1 MEIVS
6 LRPGDA
12 LWEAVAACAE
22 DCSWRAGKG
31 LAQQMRE
38 GRFQDWERVF
48 ALAEGTAIAG
58 YCALVEVDCLDVPYR
73 PFIGYVFVG
82 EPYRGQRWSEKL
94 IRAAMAYAGAPTTWA
109 CTRSTGSGRSTRPRP
124 PGTRQRPRPSSS
136 RRREREIKE

>member
-38 GRFQDWERVF
+38 DGSR
-48 ALAEGTAIAG
+48 
-58 YCALVEVDCLDVPYR
+58 
-73 PFIGYVFVG
+73 
-82 EPYRGQRWSEKL
+82 
-94 IRAAMAYAGAPTTWA
+94 
-109 CTRSTGSGRSTRPRP
+109 TGSGCSLW
-124 PGTRQRPRPSSS
+124 
-136 RRREREIKE
+136 